1 MIVSKLLQ
9 RKIRIL
15 SGENMNGFVYEYWNR
30 TELGRKMIASDS
42 VSDSD
47 LLFLIPNNV
56 KRRHGL
62 QVTRTYGKRK
72 SVIKRNRKRKILS
85 FKLFDLISDLI
96 KELIP
101 QACNEE
107 FFMEFVD
114 IKDMSL
120 GDKDYVLRI

>member
-1 MIVSKLLQ
+1 
-9 RKIRIL
+9 
-15 SGENMNGFVYEYWNR
+15 MNQFVYEYWNR

-42 VSDSD
+42 VSDDD

-62 QVTRTYGKRK
+62 PVTRIYGKRK

-85 FKLFDLISDLI
+85 FKLFDIISDI
-96 KELIP
+96 IEELIP
-101 QACNEE
+101 QACNSK
-107 FFMEFVD
+107 FFMQFVD

-120 GDKDYVLRI
+120 GDKNYVL